1 MTTAVQHVIEAF
13 GRLSQSEQQEAAAL
27 ILRSVTELDYPP
39 LDDEA
44 LAQIA
49 DLSFQEYDA
58 REAANDGAQ
67 SR

>member
-1 MTTAVQHVIEAF
+1 MSTAVQYVIEAF
-13 GRLSQSEQQEAAAL
+13 ERLSPAEQQEAAAS
-27 ILRSVTELDYPP
+27 ILRSVAELDYPP

-44 LAQIA
+44 IAQVA

-58 REAANDGAQ
+58 READDGAQ